1 MLDSST
7 DKRYSIKRKG
17 KYDPYNMIIADLET
31 ADSGS
36 YYCCLPSNCST
47 QIDEDRCQKFALTVN
62 TLTVSTLT
70 VKGRDQC

>member
-47 QIDEDRCQKFALTVN
+47 QIDEDRCQKFFLTVN
-62 TLTVSTLT
+62 
-70 VKGRDQC
+70 GRDHY